1 MRQDAESLDCLYGV
15 PLFPDAHSISQ
26 GTLKFDKKYLNEEF
40 SDFLSIVKLFIKE
53 SNCAQPPKAACL
65 ACAGPILDNTVNF
78 TNIATGW
85 LIDGNELAADIGI
98 PKVGSSFVL
107 NVQ

>member
-1 MRQDAESLDCLYGV
+1 M
-15 PLFPDAHSISQ
+15 LFPQ

-40 SDFLSIVKLFIKE
+40 SDFVSIVKLFIKE
-53 SNCAQPPKAACL
+53 SNCAQTPKAACL

-85 LIDGNELAADIGI
+85 VIDGNELAADFGI
-98 PKVGSSFVL
+98 RKVCLDLTLTVQRQLLQGMCLVL
-107 NVQ
+107 AISMSPAK